1 MRIAIVG
8 FPLSGK
14 STLFSA
20 ITGLPADP
28 QALSEERL
36 AAVKVP
42 EPRLALL
49 EQLYQ
54 PRKTTYATLD
64 FVDLPGS
71 AEGESEHAG
80 LTRHLPTLR
89 KADGLLLVAR
99 AFESDVVPPHGGR
112 IDPAADLRALYEEM
126 LLADLVICDNRIERI
141 ETTLRKPVP
150 QRDQLRHELELLM
163 RCKEALESEQPL
175 SSITR
180 DAQEARLLGSFGFL
194 TRKPIVAAVN
204 ISETQ
209 LDDPPAIEDDRPA
222 AILHVCAKLEAELMQ
237 LDEADRGEFLASYG
251 IAQPA
256 RERIIRACFA
266 ALDLIQFFTAG
277 PTEVRAWP
285 IRRGTT
291 AVEAAGRIHSDL
303 ARGFIRAETIAWQ
316 DLHDA
321 GSLRE
326 AKARGLFR
334 QEPKSYVVQDGDILT
349 IKFNV

>member
-14 STLFSA
+14 STLFAA
-20 ITGLPADP
+20 ITGLEPDP
-28 QALSEERL
+28 LALSEERL

-49 EQLYQ
+49 ERLYQ
-54 PRKTTYATLD
+54 PRKTTFATLD

-71 AEGESEHAG
+71 TEGESEHAG

-89 KADGLLLVAR
+89 QADGLLLLVR
-99 AFESDVVPPHGGR
+99 AFESDVVPPHRGR
-112 IDPAADLRALYEEM
+112 IDPAADLRELYEEM

-141 ETTLRKPVP
+141 EKTLRKPVP
-150 QRDQLRHELELLM
+150 ERDQLRHELELLG
-163 RCKEALESEQPL
+163 RCKQALEREQPL
-175 SSITR
+175 REIVR
-180 DAQEARLLGSFGFL
+180 DEQESKLLGSFGFL

-204 ISETQ
+204 IGEGQLEDPPQ
-209 LDDPPAIEDDRPA
+209 LDDPRPVE
-222 AILHVCAKLEAELMQ
+222 IVHVCARLEAELMQ
-237 LDEADRGEFLASYG
+237 LDEADRAEFLAGYG
-251 IAQPA
+251 LKRPA
-256 RERIIRACFA
+256 RDRIIRACFH

-277 PTEVRAWP
+277 PTEVRAWAV
-285 IRRGTT
+285 RRGTT
-291 AVEAAGRIHSDL
+291 ALEAAGRIHTDL
-303 ARGFIRAETIAWQ
+303 ARGFIRAETIAWA

-326 AKARGLFR
+326 AKARGLVR
-334 QEPKSYVVQDGDILT
+334 QEPKGYIVQDGDVLT